1 MINPESR
8 PHVLSFVLPTQGSG
22 QHRVGFPFLL
32 CPPDI
37 LLTAASVT
45 DRVTQVD
52 GSRCALRV
60 RREQAA
66 GRTRAGAVV
75 PAGGDDHGGE
85 GESLTRATYSVW
97 GSQGMGSCYDRNVLC
112 PGTRGLGKGQGHL
125 SLSPRNGKPGAGE
138 RKCVPCST
146 SAAPPTSV
154 GLVETRSTW
163 ESPLHAARG
172 ATVLGR
178 RPPTWQTPSE
188 PFQPPWRRDSE
199 HGFTADGHVL
209 ESRHPPKCT

>member
-1 MINPESR
+1 MCAESQER
-8 PHVLSFVLPTQGSG
+8 TGSW
-22 QHRVGFPFLL
+22 QDQSR
-32 CPPDI
+32 
-37 LLTAASVT
+37 
-45 DRVTQVD
+45 
-52 GSRCALRV
+52 GSCA
-60 RREQAA
+60 RR
-66 GRTRAGAVV
+66 
-75 PAGGDDHGGE
+75 GDDHGGE

-97 GSQGMGSCYDRNVLC
+97 GSQGMGSCYDRNVLR
-112 PGTRGLGKGQGHL
+112 PGTRGLGKGQGDL
-125 SLSPRNGKPGAGE
+125 SLPPRNGKPGARE

-188 PFQPPWRRDSE
+188 PFQPPWHRDPE

-209 ESRHPPKCT
+209 ESRHPPRCT